1 MTADNLKNYD
11 NLSMDKLRNSIDE
24 IDDSIL
30 DLINQRLKLAKQIG
44 LIKKQNLEQV
54 MDNLRERQIMQRL
67 IKKNQGP
74 LDNKVLTHIFTDIIA
89 VARNIQNPL
98 QVTYLGPEATFT
110 HLAALSHF
118 GDFTT
123 LSPQT
128 SIRDVFI
135 EVEKGNYQYGVV
147 PVENSIEGSV
157 NHTLDLFFE
166 SRLKIC
172 AEKYQ
177 TIHHD
182 LLSKDGLSENIKII
196 YSHPQALAQCRR
208 WLRRHLP
215 LAELKECQSTAQA
228 AQKAAQEQEGAAIAG
243 SEAARIYN
251 LKVVSSKIEDFAHNV
266 TRFLIIGK
274 DTVHQSGQDKTSVMF
289 VTPHAPGA
297 LSKLLEP
304 LAKSSINMV
313 KLESRPTKYE
323 NWSYIFFVD
332 LEGHVEDPK
341 VQVTLEEMKNLSLYL
356 KWIGSYPKEEK

>member
-1 MTADNLKNYD
+1 MTADNLKNHD

-24 IDDSIL
+24 IDDKVL

-44 LIKKQNLEQV
+44 RIKKQNSEQV
-54 MDNLRERQIMQRL
+54 VDNLRERQIMQRL
-67 IKKNQGP
+67 IAGNQGP

-89 VARNIQNPL
+89 VARNIQKPL

-118 GDFTT
+118 GDFTI
-123 LSPQT
+123 LGPQT

-177 TIHHD
+177 NIHHD
-182 LLSKDGLSENIKII
+182 LLSKDGLLENIKII

-215 LAELKECQSTAQA
+215 HAELKECQSTAQA
-228 AQKAAQEQEGAAIAG
+228 AQKAAQDQGGAAIAG

-251 LKVVSSKIEDFAHNV
+251 LKVVSSKIEDFAHNM

-274 DTVHQSGQDKTSVMF
+274 DTVHQTSQDKTSVMF

-297 LSKLLEP
+297 LSRLLEP
-304 LAKSSINMV
+304 LSKSGINMV

-332 LEGHVEDPK
+332 LEGHVENPK
-341 VQVTLEEMKNLSLYL
+341 VQATLEEMKNLSLYL